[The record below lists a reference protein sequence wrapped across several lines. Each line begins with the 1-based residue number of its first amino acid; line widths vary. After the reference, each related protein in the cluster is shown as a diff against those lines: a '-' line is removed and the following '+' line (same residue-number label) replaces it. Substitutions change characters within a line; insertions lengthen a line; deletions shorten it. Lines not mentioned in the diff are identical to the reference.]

1 MKLIQ
6 RDNYINQLL
15 SVKDIPDIKV
25 ITGVRRSG
33 KSKLMDALIAIY
45 SQDETANIVRIK
57 LNLKKNESLLDGDKL
72 YDYIENQY
80 DAAKNN
86 YLFIDEIQMCNG
98 FEKIINSIHEEE
110 IYDIY
115 LTGSNA
121 FLLSSD
127 LATLFGGRVFEVK
140 LYPFS
145 FDEYLTYYP
154 SNNIDEA
161 FDEYVLKGGMA
172 GSYLYKTEQDARKY
186 INGIYRTTITKDII
200 TKFKIE
206 NEDLLI
212 MIGNFLMDNVGNQTS
227 IRNVASKLTSGTYK
241 TNDKTVGAY
250 ISYLCHSF
258 LFYPIQ
264 RYDIKGKK
272 YLESEKKYYLSDLSF
287 RFSELGTKDA
297 DYGHLYENIVALELL
312 RRGYEVY
319 VGKLYEKEIDFVAIK
334 EGQKLYIQVS
344 DDITRE
350 DTFKREVSPL
360 FSIKDAYPKLLIART
375 KHDETQHEGIRIID
389 IARWLSG
396 SQKWYFLKYANW

>member
-1 MKLIQ
+1 MKLIE
-6 RDNYINQLL
+6 RNFYLNALL
-15 SVKDIPDIKV
+15 AVKDIPDIKV

-33 KSKLMDALIAIY
+33 KSKLMDALISVI
-45 SQDETANIVRIK
+45 SKDISANIVRIK

-72 YDYIENQY
+72 YEYIEQQY
-80 DAAKNN
+80 DNEKNN
-86 YLFIDEIQMCNG
+86 YLFIDEVQMCDG
-98 FEKIINSIHEEE
+98 FERVINSIYEEE
-110 IYDIY
+110 LYDIY

-127 LATLFGGRVFEVK
+127 LATLFSGRVFEVK

-145 FDEYLTYYP
+145 FNEYLKYFP
-154 SNNIDEA
+154 SDNVDTA
-161 FDEYVLKGGMA
+161 FDDYVKKGGMA
-172 GSYLYKTEQDARKY
+172 GSYLYKTDEDARKY
-186 INGIYRTTITKDII
+186 INGIYRTTITKDIV
-200 TKFKIE
+200 TKFKIG
-206 NEDLLI
+206 NEDLLV

-250 ISYLCHSF
+250 IDYLCRSF

-272 YLESEKKYYLSDLSF
+272 YLESDKKYYLSDLSF

-319 VGKLYEKEIDFVAIK
+319 VGKLYEKEVDFVAIK
-334 EGQKLYIQVS
+334 EGEKLYIQVS
-344 DDITRE
+344 DDISRE
-350 DTFKREVSPL
+350 ETFKRELAPL
-360 FSIKDAYPKLLIART
+360 LSIKDAYPKMIIART
-375 KHDETQHEGIRIID
+375 KHDETQHDGIRIVD
-389 IARWLSG
+389 IARWLSA
-396 SQKWYFLKYANW
+396 SQK

>member
-6 RDNYINQLL
+6 RDYYLNALL
-15 SVKDIPDIKV
+15 AVKDIPDIKV

-33 KSKLMDALIAIY
+33 KSKLMDALIESI
-45 SQDETANIVRIK
+45 SKDESANIVRIK
-57 LNLKKNESLLDGDKL
+57 LNLKKNESLLNGDKL
-72 YDYIENQY
+72 YEYIEKQY
-80 DAAKNN
+80 DSQKNN
-86 YLFIDEIQMCNG
+86 YLFIDEIQMCEG
-98 FEKIINSIHEEE
+98 FERVINSVYEEE
-110 IYDIY
+110 LFDIY

-145 FDEYLTYYP
+145 FNEYLTYFP
-154 SNNIDEA
+154 SNNVDEA
-161 FDEYVLKGGMA
+161 FDDYVRKGGMS
-172 GSYLYKTEQDARKY
+172 GSYLYKSEKDARKY
-186 INGIYRTTITKDII
+186 VNGIYRTTITKDIV

-241 TNDKTVGAY
+241 TNDKTVGSY
-250 ISYLCHSF
+250 IDYLCRSF

-272 YLESEKKYYLSDLSF
+272 YLESDKKYYLSDLSF
-287 RFSELGTKDA
+287 RFAELGTKDA

-319 VGKLYEKEIDFVAIK
+319 VGKLYEKEVDFVAIK
-334 EGQKLYIQVS
+334 EGEKIYIQVS

-350 DTFKREVSPL
+350 DTFKREVAPL
-360 FSIKDAYPKLLIART
+360 LSIKDAYPKVLIART
-375 KHDETQHEGIRIID
+375 KHEETQHEGIRIID
-389 IARWLSG
+389 IARWLDD
-396 SQKWYFLKYANW
+396 SQKK